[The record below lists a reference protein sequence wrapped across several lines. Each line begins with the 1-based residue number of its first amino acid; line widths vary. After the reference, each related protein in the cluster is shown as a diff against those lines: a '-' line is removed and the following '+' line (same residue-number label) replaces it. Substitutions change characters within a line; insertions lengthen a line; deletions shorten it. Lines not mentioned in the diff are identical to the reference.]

1 MVDWLVN
8 KLDGDRSNFVNHYA
22 AEDPFLFKLT
32 GYLDNVSSARFR
44 RDRLRTDIFAGRFSH
59 PFKAV
64 QFSVHC
70 FVLEFVYLDYCLSG
84 HKPNM
89 FGRSLAQRN

>member
-44 RDRLRTDIFAGRFSH
+44 RDRLRTDIFAVRGGLKPGMR
-59 PFKAV
+59 PV
-64 QFSVHC
+64 QSYGIERMSV
-70 FVLEFVYLDYCLSG
+70 
-84 HKPNM
+84 
-89 FGRSLAQRN
+89 R